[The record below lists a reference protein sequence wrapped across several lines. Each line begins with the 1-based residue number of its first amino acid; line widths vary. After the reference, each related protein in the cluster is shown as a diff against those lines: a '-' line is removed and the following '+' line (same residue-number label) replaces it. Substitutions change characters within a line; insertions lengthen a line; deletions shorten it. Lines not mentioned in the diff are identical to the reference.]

1 MNKTPRSLRSV
12 LFGQSLLSMRRVN
25 RKKRFDIVS
34 NRRFDVVRK
43 GMSHSHWHDPYHL
56 LLMLDWPQ
64 FFGLT
69 AISYIATNALFAL
82 LYLAGGDC
90 IKGARPGSF
99 LDTFSFSVQTMATI
113 GYGAMYPQ
121 TDYANLLV
129 SIESLIGLLG
139 VAMATGLMFAR
150 FSRPTARVIFSR
162 VAVIAPHNGLPT
174 LMLRV
179 ANERRNQILE
189 AQIGL
194 SLLRD
199 EVTTEGHFM
208 RRFYDLNLLRSQ
220 TRIFS
225 LSWTVMHVID
235 ENSPLYGATPE
246 SLEEAQTDIVVTLTG
261 IDETVSQTVHARQY
275 YVTDEILWNMRF
287 VDIFSKKP
295 DGLRVID
302 FTRFHDV
309 TPV

>member
-1 MNKTPRSLRSV
+1 MDKTLRSL
-12 LFGQSLLSMRRVN
+12 LPTRRVN
-25 RKKRFDIVS
+25 QKKRFDVVR

-43 GMSHSHWHDPYHL
+43 GLTHSRWRDPYHWL
-56 LLMLDWPQ
+56 LTLDWPR
-64 FFGLT
+64 FFAVT
-69 AISYIATNALFAL
+69 VISYVATNALFAL
-82 LYLAGGDC
+82 LYLAGGDS
-90 IKGARPGSF
+90 IKNARPGSF
-99 LDTFSFSVQTMATI
+99 WDAFFFSVQTMATI
-113 GYGAMYPQ
+113 GYGAIYPQ

-129 SIESLIGLLG
+129 SIEALVGLLG
-139 VAMATGLMFAR
+139 VAMGTGLMFAR
-150 FSRPTARVIFSR
+150 FSRPTARVLFSH

-199 EVTTEGHFM
+199 EVTLEGEFI
-208 RRFYDLNLLRSQ
+208 RRFYDLKLLRSQ

-225 LSWTVMHVID
+225 LSWMVMHVID
-235 ENSPLYGATPE
+235 ESSPLYGATPE
-246 SLEEAQTDIVVTLTG
+246 SLDEAETDIVVTLTG
-261 IDETVSQTVHARQY
+261 IDDTVSQTVHARHY
-275 YVTDEILWNMRF
+275 YITEEILWNMRF

-295 DGLRVID
+295 DGRRMLD

-309 TPV
+309 TPVSSI

>member
-1 MNKTPRSLRSV
+1 MDKTPRR
-12 LFGQSLLSMRRVN
+12 LLLPRRVN

-43 GMSHSHWHDPYHL
+43 GVSHSHWRDPYHI
-56 LLMLDWPQ
+56 MLTMNWLS
-64 FFGLT
+64 FFALT
-69 AISYIATNALFAL
+69 IVSYVVINALFAL
-82 LYLAGGDC
+82 LYLAGGDA
-90 IKGARPGSF
+90 IKNARPGSF
-99 LDTFSFSVQTMATI
+99 LDAFFFSVQTMATI

-129 SIESLIGLLG
+129 SLEALIGLLG

-150 FSRPTARVIFSR
+150 FSRPTARVMFSR
-162 VAVIAPHNGLPT
+162 VAVIAPHNGMPT

-199 EVTTEGHFM
+199 EMTTEGFFM
-208 RRFYDLNLLRSQ
+208 RRFYDLKLVRSQ
-220 TRIFS
+220 TRIFA
-225 LSWTVMHVID
+225 LSWMVMHVID
-235 ENSPLYGATPE
+235 ENSPLYGQTPE
-246 SLEEAQTDIVVTLTG
+246 SLEKAQTDIIVTLTG
-261 IDETVSQTVHARQY
+261 IDETVSQMVHARHY
-275 YVTDEILWNMRF
+275 YVTDEILWNMHF
-287 VDIFSKKP
+287 VDIFTKKS
-295 DGLRVID
+295 DGHRVLD
-302 FTRFHDV
+302 LHRFHDV

>member
-1 MNKTPRSLRSV
+1 MDKTPRR
-12 LFGQSLLSMRRVN
+12 LLPTRRVN

-43 GMSHSHWHDPYHL
+43 GVSHSHWRDPYHI
-56 LLMLDWPQ
+56 MLTMNWSS
-64 FFGLT
+64 FFALT
-69 AISYIATNALFAL
+69 VVSYVLTNTLFAL
-82 LYLAGGDC
+82 LYLAGGDS
-90 IKGARPGSF
+90 IKNARPGSF
-99 LDTFSFSVQTMATI
+99 LDAFFFSVQTMATI

-129 SIESLIGLLG
+129 SIEALIGLLG
-139 VAMATGLMFAR
+139 VAMVTGLMFAR

-162 VAVIAPHNGLPT
+162 VAVIAPHNGMPT

-199 EVTTEGHFM
+199 EVTTEGYFM
-208 RRFYDLNLLRSQ
+208 RRFYDLKLVRSQ
-220 TRIFS
+220 TRIFA
-225 LSWTVMHVID
+225 LSWMVMHVID
-235 ENSPLYGATPE
+235 ENSPLYGQTPE
-246 SLEEAQTDIVVTLTG
+246 SLEEAQTDIIVTLTG
-261 IDETVSQTVHARQY
+261 IDETVSQTVHARHY
-275 YVTDEILWNMRF
+275 YVTDEILWNMHF
-287 VDIFSKKP
+287 VDIFTKKS
-295 DGLRVID
+295 DGRRVLD
-302 FTRFHDV
+302 LHRFHEV

>member
-1 MNKTPRSLRSV
+1 MNKTPRSLRAV
-12 LFGQSLLSMRRVN
+12 LFGQSLLPTHRVN

-34 NRRFDVVRK
+34 NRRFDVKRIGV
-43 GMSHSHWHDPYHL
+43 SHSHWSDPYHL
-56 LLMLDWPQ
+56 LLKIDWPQ
-64 FFGLT
+64 FFLLT
-69 AISYIATNALFAL
+69 AISYIVTNALFAL

-99 LDTFSFSVQTMATI
+99 LDAFFFSVQTMATI
-113 GYGAMYPQ
+113 GYGALYPQ

-129 SIESLIGLLG
+129 SLESLVGLLG

-150 FSRPTARVIFSR
+150 FSRPTARVLFSR
-162 VAVIAPHNGLPT
+162 VAVITPHNGLPT

-199 EVTTEGHFM
+199 EVTTEGLSI
-208 RRFYDLNLLRSQ
+208 RRFYDLKLLRSQ
-220 TRIFS
+220 TRIFA
-225 LSWTVMHVID
+225 LSWMVMHVID
-235 ENSPLYGATPE
+235 EDSPLYGATPE
-246 SLEEAQTDIVVTLTG
+246 SLEEVQTDIVVTLTG
-261 IDETVSQTVHARQY
+261 IDETVSQTVHARHY
-275 YVTDEILWNMRF
+275 YITDEILWNMRF

-295 DGLRVID
+295 DGRRVLD
-302 FTRFHDV
+302 LNRFHDV
-309 TPV
+309 TPL